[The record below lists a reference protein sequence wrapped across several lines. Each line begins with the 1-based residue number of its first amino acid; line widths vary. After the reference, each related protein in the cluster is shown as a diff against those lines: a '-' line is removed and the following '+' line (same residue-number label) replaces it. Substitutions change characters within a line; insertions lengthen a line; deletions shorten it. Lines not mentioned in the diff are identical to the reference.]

1 METKEHPPPQSPP
14 IVTNMHDEGLQPLP
28 QSYEFTPQQH
38 HHHDYGYNL
47 QFFNASKEDYMSNLI
62 CIYLLT
68 LESAYA
74 YMQSI
79 LILLFSSV
87 HQTIVGSSSTN
98 QPNINDFIQRE
109 QLVIPDKQLQP
120 QEYG

>member
-1 METKEHPPPQSPP
+1 MF
-14 IVTNMHDEGLQPLP
+14 DEELQPPP

>member
-87 HQTIVGSSSTN
+87 HQTIVGSLMEFVK
-98 QPNINDFIQRE
+98 IMW
-109 QLVIPDKQLQP
+109 
-120 QEYG
+120 